1 MLNETEQS
9 AVNSKTQELCQTL
22 LDQPSMI
29 SARQRIE
36 AFLGDETAR
45 NQYQTLVNKG
55 QELQKKQQASVALSD
70 QEIAEFESSREQLMA
85 NPIAKG
91 FLDSQELMR
100 ELHHS
105 VTKFVSMTLEMGRVP
120 TPADFEA
127 ATCGSGCN
135 CDHGH

>member
-1 MLNETEQS
+1 MLNQTEQS
-9 AVNSKTQELCQTL
+9 AVNGKTQELCQTI
-22 LDQPSMI
+22 LDQPSMV

-36 AFLGDETAR
+36 AFLGDESAR

-55 QELQKKQQASVALSD
+55 QDLQKKQQMSIALSD
-70 QEIAEFESSREQLMA
+70 EEVAAFESSREELMG

-91 FLDSQELMR
+91 FLEAQELMR

-105 VTKFVSMTLEMGRVP
+105 VTKFVSMTLETGRVP
-120 TPADFEA
+120 TPEDLEA
-127 ATCGSGCN
+127 ATCGHGCN